1 MSATDSQDPVVGQDL
16 IYDDAEGFL
25 QKLSPNRYPYTY
37 KVVEEREYLIPA
49 YTLDGSEHISAEGR
63 EFRNAKFE
71 RRPLYVLELNQ
82 MDPNY
87 IYSKRIFYID
97 RETFHYAE
105 IDNYDQRGRLYRT
118 FVTNWA
124 FHPEMGGFSVCG
136 NIVFMR
142 DHVDLHTTIG
152 YAWQVPAFWNRNDVS
167 MRNLVRLG
175 K

>member
-1 MSATDSQDPVVGQDL
+1 
-16 IYDDAEGFL
+16 
-25 QKLSPNRYPYTY
+25 
-37 KVVEEREYLIPA
+37 
-49 YTLDGSEHISAEGR
+49 
-63 EFRNAKFE
+63 
-71 RRPLYVLELNQ
+71 

-87 IYSKRIFYID
+87 IYSKRVFYID
-97 RETFHYAE
+97 QEAFHYVE

-118 FVTNWA
+118 FVTNWG

-152 YAWQVPAFWNRNDVS
+152 YAWQVPAFWSRNDVS